1 MSIALA
7 AAAAAAAAASVERA
21 ETTGEVEA
29 TGPVVEVRSYCYLMS
44 TYHYSQDNTHWKPN
58 LNLSE
63 QGCHEKDFAKPQE
76 ALHEEAAAAEEATA
90 GPSGRAGAHRSGG

>member
-1 MSIALA
+1 MSIAL

-29 TGPVVEVRSYCYLMS
+29 TGPVVEVMRSYCYLLS

-63 QGCHEKDFAKPQE
+63 QGCHEKDFTKPQE
-76 ALHEEAAAAEEATA
+76 AFYEEAAAAEEATA